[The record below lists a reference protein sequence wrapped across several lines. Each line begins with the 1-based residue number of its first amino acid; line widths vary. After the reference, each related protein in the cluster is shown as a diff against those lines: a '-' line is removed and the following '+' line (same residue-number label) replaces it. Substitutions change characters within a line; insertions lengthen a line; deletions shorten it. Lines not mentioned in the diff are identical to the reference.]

1 MANWRSYTLAR
12 KEHTVV
18 GELLITDDVYS
29 PQRDNRRSVL
39 VWLPPTYRLSDRRYP
54 VIYMHDGD
62 NLFDAYSSYAGEWGV
77 DETLTALARVGIEA
91 IVVGLPNMGEQRFHE
106 YNPFGGA
113 GEDYIRFIIDTVKP
127 MIDGEFRT
135 LHGADHTGI
144 AGSSMGGLISL
155 FGYLRYPEVFR
166 LCGAFSPVFWL
177 DGDALYEMVLA
188 ETAAQGRVYL
198 DVGGKEGEVIA
209 RHMPD
214 AFDSPN
220 DADRAY
226 RDGVRRLRDGF
237 KQNGYANTLL
247 YLEDPDAAHNEPA
260 WAARLPSALRFLL
273 G

>member
-18 GELLITDDVYS
+18 GELLITDDVHS

-39 VWLPPTYRLSDRRYP
+39 VWLPPTYRLSERRYP

-62 NLFDAYSSYAGEWGV
+62 NLFDAHGSYAGEWGV
-77 DETLTALARVGIEA
+77 DETLTALAPGGIEA
-91 IVVGLPNMGEQRFHE
+91 IVVGLPNMGEQRFLE

-113 GEDYIRFIIDTVKP
+113 GEDYIRFIVDTVKP
-127 MIDGEFRT
+127 MIDDEFRT
-135 LHGADHTGI
+135 LRDAAHTCI

-155 FGYLRYPEVFR
+155 FGYLRFPEVFR

-177 DGDALYEMVLA
+177 EHDALVQMVLA
-188 ETAAQGRVYL
+188 ETAEPGRVYL
-198 DVGGKEGEVIA
+198 DVGGKEGDVIMRLA
-209 RHMPD
+209 PEMFPTLDD
-214 AFDSPN
+214 AHN
-220 DADRAY
+220 AY
-226 RDGVRRLRDGF
+226 RDGVRQLRDGF
-237 KQNGYANTLL
+237 KQNGYGKNLL
-247 YLEDPDAAHNEPA
+247 YLEDPNAAHNEPA